1 MSTHP
6 LAGKPAPRSLLVD
19 VPRLVASY
27 YALRPD
33 PGQRA
38 ERVSFGTSGHRGT
51 SLNASFNEDH
61 IAAICQ
67 AVADHR
73 AARGVTGP
81 LFLGADTH
89 ALSEP
94 ALLTAVEVLAAN
106 GVRVVVSGAS
116 AAPEA
121 ARGWRSTRAGALPAL
136 LPVPTPVVS
145 HAVVSHNAGRRG
157 SPQREGRADG
167 IVITPSHNPP
177 EDGGFKY
184 NPPHGGPADTDETD
198 AIQAAANRH
207 LEEGLR
213 GVRRLGARRAF
224 AGGSVEARDL
234 VSPYV
239 EDLAA
244 AVDLERVAAAGVRVG
259 ADPLGGAA
267 LPYLAPL
274 AERYGLDLEVISDV
288 VDPAFSFMRVDHDG
302 KVRMDCSSPHAM
314 AGLVA
319 AKDRYDVAF
328 GNDPDADRHGVVTR
342 AGGLLNPNHYLCVA
356 AEYLFAHRPGWPA
369 SAGLGKTVVTTAL
382 LDRVASAAGRGVT
395 EVPVGFKWFVP
406 GLRDGSLGLAG
417 EESAGATLLRRD
429 GAAWTTDKD
438 GIVMG
443 LLAAEIAAVTGR
455 DPAELYGDLT
465 ARLGEPAYARVDAP
479 ADAAQRDVL
488 KRLRPE
494 DVKATTLA
502 GERVVAVMDSAPA
515 NGAPLGGIKVVVESG
530 WFAARPSGT
539 EDVYKVYAESF
550 AGPDHLRRLQ
560 DEALEL
566 VAAAFDAA
574 GVAS

>member
-1 MSTHP
+1 MSNHP
-6 LAGKPAPRSLLVD
+6 LAGKPAPRSLLID

-27 YALRPD
+27 YALQPD
-33 PGQRA
+33 PSVRA
-38 ERVSFGTSGHRGT
+38 EAVSFGTSGHRGT
-51 SLNASFNEDH
+51 SGSRSFNEHH

-73 AARGVTGP
+73 AARGVSGP

-94 ALLTAVEVLAAN
+94 ALLTAIEVLAAN
-106 GVRVVVSGAS
+106 GVHVVVSSAA
-116 AAPEA
+116 AAPEG
-121 ARGWRSTRAGALPAL
+121 ARRGRAWRGGALPAL

-145 HAVVSHNAGRRG
+145 HAVVSHNAGRSG
-157 SPQREGRADG
+157 DPGLQGVADG
-167 IVITPSHNPP
+167 VVITPSHNPP

-184 NPPHGGPADTDETD
+184 NPPHGGPADQDETS

-207 LEEGLR
+207 LEEELARVQRLR
-213 GVRRLGARRAF
+213 VEKAF
-224 AGGSVEARDL
+224 AQSAELRDL

-239 EDLAA
+239 EDLAEV
-244 AVDLERVAAAGVRVG
+244 VDLAAVAAAGVKLG
-259 ADPLGGAA
+259 ADPLGGSA

-274 AERYGLDLEVISDV
+274 AERYGLDLEVISEEL
-288 VDPAFSFMRVDHDG
+288 DPAFGFMHVDHDG
-302 KVRMDCSSPHAM
+302 KVRMDCSSPWAM

-356 AEYLFAHRPGWPA
+356 AEYLFAHRPGWSPA
-369 SAGLGKTVVTTAL
+369 AGLGRTVVTTAL
-382 LDRVASAAGRGVT
+382 LDRVAREAGRPVT

-406 GLRDGSLGLAG
+406 GLSAGDLGLAG
-417 EESAGATLLRRD
+417 EESAGASLLRRD
-429 GAAWTTDKD
+429 GLTWTTDKD

-443 LLAAEIAAVTGR
+443 LLAAEVAAVTGQ
-455 DPAELYGDLT
+455 DPAERY
-465 ARLGEPAYARVDAP
+465 ARVAERLGEPVYARVDAP
-479 ADAAQRDVL
+479 AGPAQRDVL
-488 KRLRPE
+488 KRLRRQ
-494 DVKATTLA
+494 DVSATELA
-502 GERVVAVMDSAPA
+502 GERVEAVLGEAPSG
-515 NGAPLGGIKVVVESG
+515 GAIGGIKVVTKSG

-550 AGPDHLRRLQ
+550 AGPEHLSRLQ
-560 DEALEL
+560 AEAQDV
-566 VAAAFDAA
+566 VAAAFRAA
-574 GVAS
+574 GVTS

>member
-1 MSTHP
+1 MSIHP
-6 LAGKPAPRSLLVD
+6 LAGKPAPRSLLID

-27 YALRPD
+27 YALKPD
-33 PGQRA
+33 PSERA

-51 SLNASFNEDH
+51 SVNRSFNEDH

-106 GVRVVVSGAS
+106 GVHVVVSSAA
-116 AAPEA
+116 AAPEG
-121 ARGWRSTRAGALPAL
+121 ARAWRATRAGALPAL

-145 HAVVSHNAGRRG
+145 HAVMSHNAGRRG
-157 SPQREGRADG
+157 DPELQGLADG
-167 IVITPSHNPP
+167 VVITPSHNPP

-184 NPPHGGPADTDETD
+184 NPPHGGPADTDETA

-207 LEEGLR
+207 LEDGLR
-213 GVRRLGARRAF
+213 AVKRVPAQRAF
-224 AGGSVEARDL
+224 QDGAVEPRDL
-234 VSPYV
+234 VTPYV

-244 AVDLERVAAAGVRVG
+244 VVDLERVAAAGVRLGV
-259 ADPLGGAA
+259 DPLGGAA

-274 AERYGLDLEVISDV
+274 AERYGLDLEVISDA
-288 VDPAFSFMRVDHDG
+288 VDPAFGFMRVDHDG
-302 KVRMDCSSPHAM
+302 KVRMDCSSPYAM

-328 GNDPDADRHGVVTR
+328 GTDPDADRHGVVTR

-356 AEYLFAHRPGWPA
+356 AEYLFAHRPEWPA
-369 SAGLGKTVVTTAL
+369 RAGLGKTVVTTAL
-382 LDRVASAAGRGVT
+382 LDRVAAAAGRAVT

-406 GLRDGSLGLAG
+406 GLSDGSLGLAG
-417 EESAGATLLRRD
+417 EESAGASLLRRD
-429 GAAWTTDKD
+429 GTTWTTDKD
-438 GIVMG
+438 GVVLG
-443 LLAAEIAAVTGR
+443 LLAAEVAAVTGQ
-455 DPAELYGDLT
+455 DPADRYRALT
-465 ARLGEPAYARVDAP
+465 ARHGEPAYARVDAA

-488 KRLRPE
+488 KRLKPE
-494 DVKATTLA
+494 DVRATELA
-502 GERVVAVMDSAPA
+502 GERVLAVMDSAPG

-550 AGPDHLRRLQ
+550 AGEEHLARLQ
-560 DEALEL
+560 AEAQEL
-566 VAAAFDAA
+566 VAAAFAAA